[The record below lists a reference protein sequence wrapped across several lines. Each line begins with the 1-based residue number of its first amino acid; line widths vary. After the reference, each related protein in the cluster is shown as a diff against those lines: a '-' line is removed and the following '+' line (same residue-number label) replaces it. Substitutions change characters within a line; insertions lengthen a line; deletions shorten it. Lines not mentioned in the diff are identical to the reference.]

1 MLSRIMRKDALINT
15 NPYLRDSRQREILL
29 ARTIVSSTAI
39 EGVNLNSAELE
50 KSLSISGKRVRLYAS
65 SRSSRSRR

>member
-1 MLSRIMRKDALINT
+1 MRKDALINT

-39 EGVNLNSAELE
+39 EGVNIDFAEME
-50 KSLSISGKRVRLYAS
+50 KSLLISNKHVRPYAS
-65 SRSSRSRR
+65 ARSLRSRR